1 MQVYPEPAPP
11 SPAENLRWLEDQLD
25 VTYSPVCCSYNAGT
39 TTLLLRLPSAAWGVG
54 GVASGG
60 AASGEKNSGGRGRDP
75 SLDGMG
81 WRNEGASEQSLV
93 DIFGRIHSLDAL
105 KLQRQPG
112 SWGAAD
118 AGLVDLVLPKGQDS
132 CSIPQGSDVGLLS
145 QSEETAV
152 SCGGGSTNAERSE
165 SSLSPAEFKPC
176 DEAYSLRSF
185 LNSCFMLPT
194 RRKLSGGWRK
204 KTSSSTES
212 QLTRGPEAAAP
223 RGLPFLQWRSR
234 FPKLAAAGCSGAGG
248 EGSSAQNKGSGGGVS
263 CFSRSLGGY
272 ANHQRETRVGGEFV
286 QHASRLLSLRRKG
299 KRGSADSGRANVTSP
314 LSMGSVS

>member
-112 SWGAAD
+112 SWGRGRRRACGPSAAQRPGQLQHPPGERRWFAVSKRGDGRLVRWWVHQCGAFGVFPFPRGVQAVRRSLQFAQLPELVFHAADEEKAVGGLAKEDEFLHRVPAD
-118 AGLVDLVLPKGQDS
+118 AGPR
-132 CSIPQGSDVGLLS
+132 
-145 QSEETAV
+145 
-152 SCGGGSTNAERSE
+152 GGGSAGAAVPAVAQQVSE
-165 SSLSPAEFKPC
+165 
-176 DEAYSLRSF
+176 
-185 LNSCFMLPT
+185 
-194 RRKLSGGWRK
+194 
-204 KTSSSTES
+204 
-212 QLTRGPEAAAP
+212 
-223 RGLPFLQWRSR
+223 
-234 FPKLAAAGCSGAGG
+234 AGG
-248 EGSSAQNKGSGGGVS
+248 CGLQRRGG
-263 CFSRSLGGY
+263 
-272 ANHQRETRVGGEFV
+272 
-286 QHASRLLSLRRKG
+286 
-299 KRGSADSGRANVTSP
+299 
-314 LSMGSVS
+314 